1 MLSAMPPR
9 ELTIKI
15 GRNDIHTNDER
26 FQLSGIRIGIFGRD
40 DIQCDYKLAMT
51 IIINE
56 SPYTITIELE
66 GMASE
71 TLTSFMHD
79 LLNRYTLTIHEI
91 IDIDREERFHSSRN
105 LIFRLKYTRYA

>member
-1 MLSAMPPR
+1 MPPR

-15 GRNDIHTNDER
+15 GQNDIHTNDER
-26 FQLSGIRIGIFGRD
+26 FQLCGIRIGIFGRD
-40 DIQCDYKLAMT
+40 DIQCDYQLAMT

-56 SPYTITIELE
+56 SPYTITIEPK

-79 LLNRYTLTIHEI
+79 LLNRYTLTIRKV
-91 IDIDREERFHSSRN
+91 IDTDRKGRFHTSRN
-105 LIFRLKYTRYA
+105 LTFQLKYARYT